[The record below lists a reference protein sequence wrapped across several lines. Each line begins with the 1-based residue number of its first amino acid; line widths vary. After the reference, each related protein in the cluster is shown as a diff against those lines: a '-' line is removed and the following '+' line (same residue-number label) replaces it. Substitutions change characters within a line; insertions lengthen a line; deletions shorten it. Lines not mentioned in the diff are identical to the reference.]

1 MSGVSK
7 DEFGEQSSFRV
18 ARSRLPW
25 LLGALVGQ
33 FGAVLVMARF
43 EQSIESMVA
52 LTFYIPMIMA
62 TAGNIGIQTSSVV
75 VRGLATG
82 ELDFYHLGRHLLREL
97 GTALLTGVSV
107 AVFIYLV
114 SWAVSG
120 DGNLSLV
127 LSLAML
133 LVVLFAAMA
142 GSGIPLV
149 LHRFGVDPA
158 VATGPFITTA
168 NDIVS
173 MVIYLG
179 LATLMLSLGGGA

>member
-1 MSGVSK
+1 LAGVSK
-7 DEFGEQSSFRV
+7 EEFGEQSSFRV

-25 LLGALVGQ
+25 LLGALFGQ
-33 FGAVLVMARF
+33 FGAVLVMSHY

-82 ELDFYHLGRHLLREL
+82 EVDFYHLGRHLLREL
-97 GTALLTGVSV
+97 GTAFMTGVAV
-107 AVFIYLV
+107 AAFIYLI
-114 SWAVSG
+114 SWLVSG
-120 DGNLSLV
+120 DVNLSFV
-127 LSLAML
+127 LSLSML

-142 GSGIPLV
+142 GSGIPLM
-149 LHRFGVDPA
+149 LHRFGIDPA

-168 NDIVS
+168 NDFVS

-179 LATLMLSLGGGA
+179 LATLMLSLGRGA